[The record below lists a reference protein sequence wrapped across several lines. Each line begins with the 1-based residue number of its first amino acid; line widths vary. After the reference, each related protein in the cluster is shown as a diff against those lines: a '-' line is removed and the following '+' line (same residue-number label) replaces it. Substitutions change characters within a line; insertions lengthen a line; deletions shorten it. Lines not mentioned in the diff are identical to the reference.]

1 MLSIKIKLG
10 NNMMSYYY
18 RKQVR
23 GFMKYFSISFL
34 WAFFQWFFTGK
45 DGYCGFAHFPTF
57 GMEAWKH
64 TYVLVFPLSISPII
78 CFISPKL
85 NVTGHFFLVIGL
97 L

>member
-34 WAFFQWFFTGK
+34 WAFFQWFYTGK
-45 DGYCGFAHFPTF
+45 EGCGFSQFPTF
-57 GMEAWKH
+57 GLKAWKH
-64 TYVLVFPLSISPII
+64 TYLHLFPPD
-78 CFISPKL
+78 
-85 NVTGHFFLVIGL
+85 
-97 L
+97 